1 MTVALLSCAGA
12 MLLTAFSGLGAL
24 YAAVAWSGLSFGAWW
39 SLGPALVA
47 DRFGERA
54 FASIYGLSSIASGFA
69 SFLLSTLL
77 AGRLY
82 EARAD
87 VPAPGPP
94 GEPAMCI
101 GHSCFRDAFLAL
113 GGLALL
119 AACLSVWLAT
129 KMRPLYRGPRGK
141 ALRYDAFVSAHGTSA
156 AGLAMQACV
165 DSTLLRVRQLLCRCM
180 RCRCFCFCCSRQAQA
195 GPRQG
200 AQTAASGS
208 VQ

>member
-1 MTVALLSCAGA
+1 MALLSCAGA

-101 GHSCFRDAFLAL
+101 GHSCFRDTFLAL

-119 AACLSVWLAT
+119 AACLSVWLAV

-141 ALRYDAFVSAHGTSA
+141 ALRYDAFVAAHGSSAVGMAVQAALDAALGRLQALLCSCCCRSRGRGMSLTPSKAAAAVDSA
-156 AGLAMQACV
+156 APLPA
-165 DSTLLRVRQLLCRCM
+165 
-180 RCRCFCFCCSRQAQA
+180 
-195 GPRQG
+195 
-200 AQTAASGS
+200 
-208 VQ
+208 